1 MVKVAVLKLDD
12 PNNRNRWVI
21 GTPEA
26 VPIDS
31 PFFSEQLELNHIT
44 NPDRKIYLENEKKHY
59 HKLPIEE
66 FYFVLKGILKVEIED
81 TIKVVKKREIL
92 TVPSEKCHKV
102 KWFSKKVEFI
112 VFRSPSSSDQD
123 KVICE

>member
-12 PNNRNRWVI
+12 PKNSNRWVI
-21 GTPEA
+21 GTPNS

-31 PFFSEQLELNHIT
+31 PFYSEQLQLNHRT
-44 NPDRKIYLENEKKHY
+44 NPERKSFLEKEKKHY
-59 HKLPIEE
+59 HKPPIEE

-81 TIKVVKKREIL
+81 NVTIVKRREIL
-92 TVPSEKCHKV
+92 TVPSGKCHRI

-112 VFRSPSSSDQD
+112 VFRSSSSMD
-123 KVICE
+123 KDKIFCE